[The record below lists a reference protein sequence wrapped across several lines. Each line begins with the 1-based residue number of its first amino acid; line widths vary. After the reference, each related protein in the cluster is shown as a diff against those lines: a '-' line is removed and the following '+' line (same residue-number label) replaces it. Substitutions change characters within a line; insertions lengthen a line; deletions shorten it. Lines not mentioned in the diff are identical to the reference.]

1 MNMDNQAL
9 NILVVEDNEGDLFLV
24 KEYLEESLPQA
35 AIFHADTLKSAFT
48 SLEKNSIDVVL
59 LDLTLPDSHG
69 ISTFQQI
76 NIKASF
82 LPIIVL
88 TGMGDTK
95 LALETV
101 KYGAQDYIVKD
112 DCNPTLLAKSI
123 KYSIERKKFYD
134 HLKKSEE
141 QYKYLFHNNPLPMW
155 AYESESFRFL
165 MVNEAAVNHYGYS
178 EEEFLNMTILDIRP
192 AEDIIKAGKEISKKE
207 NDTGSL
213 TQSSRHIKKNGEI
226 IDVETVTHTIFID
239 GFEAILV
246 VVNDVTTRNKA
257 RKQLRESER
266 MLRTISENFP
276 NGAVAILD
284 KNLKYQFTA
293 GKEFHIPNV
302 NPSYFNQTPFTQHFP
317 PFVQEDVH
325 KNLMKVFTGE
335 SVVFEVSFDDTSY
348 MISAVPLLNSD
359 SSVDK
364 VVLASQNIS
373 KQKDALKRVHLQS
386 NILER
391 LSNFVI
397 VADNNFNITY
407 YNKSAEDLFGDRLRL
422 LTSKKLTPLF
432 LPGYKQIADKAMK
445 DALKNKTIDAELKC
459 MNGNDEEIWINARFS
474 KMLDEENN
482 VIGTLCLGKDI
493 SVEKREEEQL
503 RLFESVITNTND
515 AILITEA
522 ELVDESGGRIVYV
535 NAAFTN
541 MTGFSIDEVI
551 GKTPKIFRGPQTDTR
566 ELQKLQDAVKNWQSC
581 EVELL
586 NYKKDGTR
594 FWTNFTIVPV
604 ADKGGNF
611 THWISV
617 QRDVTMRK
625 RNEAEKEL
633 LIEELTQNNSDLRQF
648 TYITSHNLRAP
659 LSNLLGIIKL
669 IDTSSITDPMNT
681 LLIEKFKESTIQ
693 LNDTVNDLINVLIIK
708 NKVNAKKETL
718 DIRESFKRV
727 TRSIQNTIDE
737 FDVQIKS
744 NFKEVHEI
752 EFNNS
757 YMESILLNLL
767 TNAIKY
773 RSSERQ
779 PIIKIHT
786 KKDDDSIKLYF
797 TDNGLGIDL
806 DRYGDRLFGLYQ
818 RFHDHADSKGL
829 GLYIVNSQVR
839 AMGGNIEVQ
848 SEVDKGTTF
857 IITFKKSNS
866 DD

>member
-1 MNMDNQAL
+1 MVNQAL

-24 KEYLEESLPQA
+24 KEYLEESLPLA
-35 AIFHADTLKSAFT
+35 AIYHANSLQSAFGV
-48 SLEKNSIDVVL
+48 LESTTIDVIL
-59 LDLTLPDSHG
+59 LDLSLPDSNG
-69 ISTFQQI
+69 ISTFQQV
-76 NIKASF
+76 NIKASL

-88 TGMGDTK
+88 TGLGDTE

-112 DCNPTLLAKSI
+112 DSNPALLAKSI
-123 KYSIERKKFYD
+123 QYSIERKKIFD

-155 AYESESFRFL
+155 AYETVNQRFL
-165 MVNEAAVNHYGYS
+165 MVNEAAINHYGYT
-178 EEEFLNMTILDIRP
+178 EEEFLNMSLADIRP
-192 AEDIIKAGKEISKKE
+192 AENLKSNKKPVADEKDILHQ
-207 NDTGSL
+207 N
-213 TQSSRHIKKNGEI
+213 QSVRHHKKNGEI
-226 IDVETVTHTIFID
+226 IDVEIVNHSIWID
-239 GFEAILV
+239 GFEAVLA

-284 KNLKYQFTA
+284 KNLRYQYTA

-302 NPSYFNQTPFTQHFP
+302 NPSYFNHTEYTSHFP
-317 PFVQEDVH
+317 PAVQQQVKE
-325 KNLMKVFTGE
+325 NLEKVFDGD
-335 SVVFEVSFDDTSY
+335 SIVFEVSYDDLSY
-348 MISAVPLLNSD
+348 MISAVPLLNQEQQ
-359 SSVDK
+359 VEK
-364 VVLASQNIS
+364 IILASQNIT
-373 KQKDALKRVHLQS
+373 KQKEALKRVHLQS

-397 VADNNFNITY
+397 VADNDFNITY
-407 YNKSAEDLFGDRLRL
+407 YNKAAEELFGDRLRL
-422 LTSKKLTPLF
+422 LTLKKLTPLF
-432 LPGYKQIADKAMK
+432 LPGYKAIADRAMK
-445 DALKNKTIDAELKC
+445 NALKNKTVDAELKC
-459 MNGNDEEIWINARFS
+459 LNANGEEIWINGRFS
-474 KMLDEENN
+474 KMLDEDNN
-482 VIGTLCLGKDI
+482 TIGTLCLGKDI
-493 SVEKREEEQL
+493 SNEKREEEQL

-522 ELVDESGGRIVYV
+522 EQLDESGGRIVYAN
-535 NAAFTN
+535 NAFEK
-541 MTGFSIDEVI
+541 MTGFSMEEII
-551 GKTPKIFRGPQTDTR
+551 GKTPKFLRGNLTDAK
-566 ELQKLQDAVKNWQSC
+566 ELAKLQDAVKNWKSC

-586 NYKKDGTR
+586 NYKKDGMR

-604 ADKGGNF
+604 ADKTGNF

-669 IDTSSITDPMNT
+669 IDTSSISDPMNL
-681 LLIEKFKESTIQ
+681 LLIDKFKESTIQ

-708 NKVNAKKETL
+708 NKVNAKKEIIDL
-718 DIRESFKRV
+718 KHIFKRV
-727 TRSIQNTIDE
+727 IKSVQNTIDE
-737 FDVQIKS
+737 FDVQIHS
-744 NFKEVHEI
+744 DFSEVHEI
-752 EFNNS
+752 EFNHS

-767 TNAIKY
+767 TNAVKY
-773 RSSERQ
+773 RSPERKPEIKVCSE
-779 PIIKIHT
+779 IKNG
-786 KKDDDSIKLYF
+786 SPRLYF

-806 DRYGDRLFGLYQ
+806 ERYGDRLFGLYQ

-839 AMGGNIEVQ
+839 AMGANIEVS
-848 SEVDKGTTF
+848 SEVNKGTTF
-857 IITFKKSNS
+857 TITFKKSNN

>member
-1 MNMDNQAL
+1 MDNQAL

-24 KEYLEESLPQA
+24 KEYLEESLPDAQ
-35 AIFHADTLKSAFT
+35 IFHAATLKTAFEE
-48 SLEKNSIDVVL
+48 LDNNNIDVVL
-59 LDLTLPDSHG
+59 LDITLPDSHG
-69 ISTFQQI
+69 ISTFQQV
-76 NIKASF
+76 NIKAGL

-88 TGMGDTK
+88 TGMGDTE

-112 DCNPTLLAKSI
+112 DSNPTLLAKSI
-123 KYSIERKKFYD
+123 KYSIERKKIYD

-155 AYESESFRFL
+155 AYETETFRFL

-192 AEDIIKAGKEISKKE
+192 AEDIIKSAKEPKKKQKL
-207 NDTGSL
+207 N
-213 TQSSRHIKKNGEI
+213 QSESFRHLKKNGDF

-266 MLRTISENFP
+266 TLRTISENFP

-284 KNLKYQFTA
+284 KDLKYQYTA

-317 PFVQEDVH
+317 PAVQEQVH
-325 KNLMKVFTGE
+325 ENLMKVFKGE
-335 SVVFEVSFDDTSY
+335 SVVFEVSYDDSSY
-348 MISAVPLLNSD
+348 MISAVPLLDNER
-359 SSVDK
+359 SVDK
-364 VVLASQNIS
+364 VILASQNIS
-373 KQKDALKRVHLQS
+373 QQKEALKRVHLQS

-422 LTSKKLTPLF
+422 LTFKKLTPLF

-459 MNGNDEEIWINARFS
+459 MNAHDEEIWINARFS

-522 ELVDESGGRIVYV
+522 EPVDDSGGKIVYV

-541 MTGFSIDEVI
+541 MTGFTMDEVI
-551 GKTPKIFRGPQTDTR
+551 GKTPKLFRGPQTDTR
-566 ELQKLQDAVKNWQSC
+566 ELAKLQDAVKNWQSC

-604 ADKGGNF
+604 ADKTGNF

-708 NKVNAKKETL
+708 NKVNAKRETL

-727 TRSIQNTIDE
+727 KRSIQNTIDE
-737 FDVQIKS
+737 FDVQIKT

-773 RSSERQ
+773 RSPDQS
-779 PIIKIHT
+779 PIINIYT
-786 KKDDDSIKLYF
+786 KKEDDFIKLYF

-839 AMGGNIEVQ
+839 AMGGNIEVI
-848 SEVDKGTTF
+848 SEVNKGTTF